1 MKALSLITNEFYDL
15 LERNNLLERLVSS
28 EIVNEIIN
36 SYKIDIDDAKKNQIK
51 QTIIT
56 TEKIKSEEDY
66 KNWLDK
72 KNISEENL
80 INDFLKPMKLDN
92 YLLEKYTNRAESR
105 FLKRKDSLEIIT
117 YSLVRVKEMYLA
129 QELFLRIK
137 EKPSELGNISSAY
150 SIGHEKNS
158 KGVVGPISMSK
169 GNPNLMQLLQKSK
182 IGEVNQP
189 CRIDDVWIITRVEFR
204 KEAIL
209 DEKTRLLLCQ
219 EIFNE
224 WLKQKIDESIKKL
237 KIDLNHA

>member
-36 SYKIDIDDAKKNQIK
+36 SCKIDIDDAKKNQIK

-92 YLLEKYTNRAESR
+92 YLLEKYSNRAESR

-117 YSLVRVKEMYLA
+117 YSLVRVKEM
-129 QELFLRIK
+129 F
-137 EKPSELGNISSAY
+137 
-150 SIGHEKNS
+150 
-158 KGVVGPISMSK
+158 
-169 GNPNLMQLLQKSK
+169 
-182 IGEVNQP
+182 
-189 CRIDDVWIITRVEFR
+189 F
-204 KEAIL
+204 
-209 DEKTRLLLCQ
+209 
-219 EIFNE
+219 
-224 WLKQKIDESIKKL
+224 
-237 KIDLNHA
+237 